1 MEHII
6 EKELQNSF
14 NSIFGV
20 NVEQLTFT
28 FQKTKKEFNADKT
41 LVLFPFLKVL
51 GKKPDEIGTAIG
63 EHLLSKGLI
72 SDYSI
77 LGGFLNLS
85 YPESYWIEA
94 LNNVYSIQNFGFSET
109 NSKPT
114 IMVEY
119 ASPNT
124 NKPLH
129 LGHLR
134 NVFLGFSV
142 AEILKA
148 YGHKVIKTQIVND
161 RGIHIC
167 KSMLAWQ
174 KFSPLN
180 ENGERETPANTG
192 MKGDKL
198 VGKYY
203 VEFDKQFNAEA
214 KAIIAQWENGN
225 FDGFSE
231 TVKEKFLEFE
241 NAKQGKDPS
250 TDPAAEKAIAGL
262 NDKIKDLAKNE
273 TDILREA
280 KNMLVRWEGR
290 DPEIYL
296 LWTTMNGWV
305 YEGFNTTYK
314 RMGVDFDRDYYESET
329 YVLGKDLVTEG
340 LEKGVFYQ
348 KEDKSVWID
357 LTAEGLDHKLLLRSD
372 GTSVYMTQDVG
383 TAVDRKRDYPDLSGI
398 IYTVGNEQEYHFQVL
413 FLILKKL
420 GYEWA
425 DSCYHLSYGMVDL
438 PSGKMKS
445 REGTV
450 VDADE
455 LMEEVV
461 QSAKTI
467 TQERGQIE
475 EMSEAERNHLFEQ
488 IGMGGLKYYLLKVD
502 PKKRMLF
509 NPEES
514 IELNGHTGPFIQYTH
529 ARICSLLT
537 KAGAYSPSSMAIF
550 SDYEKDILKLI
561 LEYPE
566 IIEEAAKTHSPSV
579 IANYSYE
586 LVKAYN
592 HFYQNVIILQ
602 EENEEL
608 KNARLTLSEVT
619 VRTIASSLKL
629 IGIESPRKM

>member
-6 EKELQNSF
+6 EKELHNSF
-14 NSIFGV
+14 NSIFGT
-20 NVEQLTFT
+20 NAEQLTFT

-41 LVLFPFLKVL
+41 LVLFPFLKLL

-63 EHLLSKGLI
+63 EHLAAKGLI
-72 SDYSI
+72 SKFSI
-77 LGGFLNLS
+77 VGGFLNLS

-94 LNNVYSIQNFGFSET
+94 LNDVYKAEKFGFAAE

-134 NVFLGFSV
+134 NVFLGYSV

-174 KFSPLN
+174 KYSPLN
-180 ENGERETPANTG
+180 EKGERETPENTG

-214 KAIIAQWENGN
+214 KQIIALWESGE

-231 TVKEKFLEFE
+231 AVQEKFLEFQ
-241 NAKQGKDPS
+241 NAKEGKD
-250 TDPAAEKAIAGL
+250 EKAVAAI

-305 YEGFNTTYK
+305 YAGFNETYK

-329 YVLGKDLVTEG
+329 YVLGKDLVNEG

-348 KEDKSVWID
+348 KEDGSVWID
-357 LTAEGLDHKLLLRSD
+357 LTSDGLDHKLLLRSD

-420 GYEWA
+420 GYDWA

-461 QSAKTI
+461 QSAKEI

-475 EMSEAERNHLFEQ
+475 GMTEAEKNQLFEQ

-537 KAGAYSPSSMAIF
+537 KAGTFATSTSATF
-550 SDYEKDILKLI
+550 GDLEKDILKLI

-566 IIEEAAKTHSPSV
+566 VIEEAAKTHSPSV
-579 IANYSYE
+579 IANYAYE
-586 LVKAYN
+586 LVKSYN
-592 HFYQNVIILQ
+592 HFYQNVTILQ

-629 IGIESPRKM
+629 IGIDSPRKM

>member
-6 EKELQNSF
+6 EKELHNSF
-14 NSIFGV
+14 NSIFGTT
-20 NVEQLTFT
+20 VEQVTFT

-41 LVLFPFLKVL
+41 LVLFPFLKLL

-63 EHLLSKGLI
+63 EHLVSKGLI
-72 SDYSI
+72 SKFSI
-77 LGGFLNLS
+77 VGGFLNLN
-85 YPESYWIEA
+85 YPESYWIDA
-94 LNNVYSIQNFGFSET
+94 LNNVYNTEKFGFAAE

-134 NVFLGFSV
+134 NVFLGYSV

-148 YGHKVIKTQIVND
+148 FGHKVIKTQIVND

-174 KFSPLN
+174 KYSPLN
-180 ENGERETPANTG
+180 EKGERETPANTG

-214 KAIIAQWENGN
+214 KQIIALWESGE

-231 TVKEKFLEFE
+231 AVQEKFLEFQ
-241 NAKQGKDPS
+241 NAKEGKD
-250 TDPAAEKAIAGL
+250 DKAVSAI

-305 YEGFNTTYK
+305 YAGFNETYK

-329 YVLGKDLVTEG
+329 YVLGKDLVNEG

-348 KEDKSVWID
+348 KEDGSVWID
-357 LTAEGLDHKLLLRSD
+357 LTSDGLDHKLLLRSD

-420 GYEWA
+420 GYDWA

-461 QSAKTI
+461 QSAKEI
-467 TQERGQIE
+467 TQERGQIDG
-475 EMSEAERNHLFEQ
+475 MTEAEKALLFEQ

-537 KAGAYSPSSMAIF
+537 KAGSYKTSSSAIF
-550 SDYEKDILKLI
+550 GDLEKDILKLI

-566 IIEEAAKTHSPSV
+566 VIEEAAKTHSPSV
-579 IANYSYE
+579 VANYAYE
-586 LVKAYN
+586 LVKTYN
-592 HFYQNVIILQ
+592 HFYQNVMILQ

-608 KNARLTLSEVT
+608 KNARLTLSEMT

-629 IGIESPRKM
+629 IGIDSPRKM

>member
-6 EKELQNSF
+6 EKELAASF
-14 NSIFGV
+14 NGIF
-20 NVEQLTFT
+20 NVEASDLTFT
-28 FQKTKKEFNADKT
+28 FQKTKKEFNGDKT
-41 LVLFPFLKVL
+41 LVLFPYLKML
-51 GKKPDEIGTAIG
+51 GKKPDEIGATIG
-63 EHLLSKGLI
+63 EYLKSKGLI

-77 LGGFLNLS
+77 VGGFLNLC
-85 YPESYWIEA
+85 YPENYWIEA
-94 LNNVYSIQNFGFSET
+94 LNSVHQTPDYGKQPV

-119 ASPNT
+119 SSPNT

-134 NVFLGFSV
+134 NVFLGYSV

-148 YGHKVIKTQIVND
+148 NGNKVIKTQIIND

-167 KSMLAWQ
+167 KSMLAWS
-174 KFSPLN
+174 KYSPLN
-180 ENGERETPANTG
+180 DKCERETPANSG
-192 MKGDKL
+192 LKGDKL

-203 VEFDKQFNAEA
+203 VEFDKRFNAEA
-214 KAIIAQWENGN
+214 KEIIAAWESGN
-225 FDGFSE
+225 FDGFDPN
-231 TVKEKFLEFE
+231 VIAKFKEFAAARE
-241 NAKQGKDPS
+241 GKD
-250 TDPAAEKAIAGL
+250 EKAIAAI

-273 TDILREA
+273 TEILREA
-280 KNMLVRWEGR
+280 KDMLVRWEGR

-305 YEGFNTTYK
+305 YAGFDKTYE
-314 RMGVDFDRDYYESET
+314 RMGVDFDRLYYESET
-329 YVLGKDLVTEG
+329 YILGKDLVNEG
-340 LEKGVFYQ
+340 LEKGVFYR
-348 KEDKSVWID
+348 KDDRSVWID
-357 LTAEGLDHKLLLRSD
+357 LTSDGLDHKLLLRSD

-420 GYEWA
+420 GYDWA

-450 VDADE
+450 VDADD

-461 QSAKTI
+461 QSAKAL
-467 TQERGQIE
+467 TQERGHIE
-475 EMSEAERNHLFEQ
+475 GMSEADRNRLFEQ

-502 PKKRMLF
+502 PKKRMLY

-514 IELNGHTGPFIQYTH
+514 IELNGNTGPFIQYTH
-529 ARICSLLT
+529 ARICSLLE
-537 KAGAYSPSSMAIF
+537 KAGTIGKVSSVSMTEH
-550 SDYEKDILKLI
+550 EKDIVKLL

-566 IIEEAAKTHSPSV
+566 IIAEAAKTYSPSV
-579 IANYSYE
+579 IANYTYE
-586 LVKAYN
+586 LVKTYN
-592 HFYQNVIILQ
+592 YLYQNVNILQ
-602 EENEEL
+602 EENNDL
-608 KNARLTLSEVT
+608 KNTRLLLSESTAKV
-619 VRTIASSLKL
+619 IASALNL
-629 IGIESPRKM
+629 LGIQSPRKM

>member
-6 EKELQNSF
+6 EKELHDSF
-14 NSIFGV
+14 NSIFGT
-20 NVEQLTFT
+20 NAEQLTFT

-41 LVLFPFLKVL
+41 LVLFPFLKLL

-63 EHLLSKGLI
+63 EHLAAKGLI
-72 SDYSI
+72 SKFSI
-77 LGGFLNLS
+77 VGGFLNLS

-94 LNNVYSIQNFGFSET
+94 LNDVYKAEKFGFAAE

-134 NVFLGFSV
+134 NVFLGYSV

-174 KFSPLN
+174 KYSPLN
-180 ENGERETPANTG
+180 EKGERETPENTG

-214 KAIIAQWENGN
+214 KQIIALWESGE

-231 TVKEKFLEFE
+231 AVQEKFLEFQ
-241 NAKQGKDPS
+241 NAKEGKD
-250 TDPAAEKAIAGL
+250 EKAVAAI

-305 YEGFNTTYK
+305 YAGFNETYK

-329 YVLGKDLVTEG
+329 YVLGKDLVNEG

-348 KEDKSVWID
+348 KEDGSVWID
-357 LTAEGLDHKLLLRSD
+357 LTSDGLDHKLLLRSD

-420 GYEWA
+420 GYDWA

-461 QSAKTI
+461 QSAKEI

-475 EMSEAERNHLFEQ
+475 GMTEAEKNQLFEQ

-537 KAGAYSPSSMAIF
+537 KAGTFATSTSATF
-550 SDYEKDILKLI
+550 GDLEKDILKLI

-566 IIEEAAKTHSPSV
+566 VIEEAAKTHSPSV
-579 IANYSYE
+579 IANYAYE
-586 LVKAYN
+586 LVKSYN
-592 HFYQNVIILQ
+592 HFYQNVTILQ

-629 IGIESPRKM
+629 IGIDSPRKM

>member
-1 MEHII
+1 MEHLI
-6 EKELQNSF
+6 EKELQENF
-14 NSIFGV
+14 NTIFGTAHE
-20 NVEQLTFT
+20 NVSFA
-28 FQKTKKEFNADKT
+28 FQKTKKEFAGDKT
-41 LVLFPFLKVL
+41 LVLFPYLKLL
-51 GKKPDEIGTAIG
+51 GKKPDEIGNAIAAHLTA
-63 EHLLSKGLI
+63 KGLI
-72 SDYSI
+72 SGHSVV
-77 LGGFLNLS
+77 GGFLNLS
-85 YPESYWIEA
+85 YPESYWSEA
-94 LNNVYSIQNFGFSET
+94 LGEIHANANFGFET
-109 NSKPT
+109 PDSKPT

-134 NVFLGFSV
+134 NVFLGYSV

-148 YGHKVIKTQIVND
+148 YGHKVIKTQIIND

-180 ENGERETPANTG
+180 EKGERETPLNTG
-192 MKGDKL
+192 LKGDKL

-203 VEFDKQFNAEA
+203 VEFDKEFNAEA
-214 KAIIAQWENGN
+214 KEIITLWESGD
-225 FDGFSE
+225 FDGFAPG
-231 TVKEKFLEFE
+231 VVEKFNEFSAARE
-241 NAKQGKDPS
+241 GKD
-250 TDPAAEKAIAGL
+250 EKAVAAI

-273 TDILREA
+273 TGILREA
-280 KNMLVRWEGR
+280 KDMLVRWEGR
-290 DPEIYL
+290 DPEVYL

-305 YEGFNTTYK
+305 YEGFNKTYE
-314 RMGVDFDRDYYESET
+314 RMGVDFDRLYYESET
-329 YVLGKDLVTEG
+329 YVLGKDLIAEG
-340 LEKGVFYQ
+340 LEKGVFYR
-348 KEDKSVWID
+348 KEDSSVWID
-357 LTAEGLDHKLLLRSD
+357 LTADGLDHKLLLRSD

-420 GYEWA
+420 GYDWA

-450 VDADE
+450 VDADD

-461 QSAKTI
+461 QSAKSI
-467 TQERGQIE
+467 TQERGHIE
-475 EMSEAERNHLFEQ
+475 QMTEAQQNELFEQ

-529 ARICSLLT
+529 ARISSLLE
-537 KAGAYSPSSMAIF
+537 KAGDFALNGNVTFGA
-550 SDYEKDILKLI
+550 YEKDIVKL
-561 LEYPE
+561 LLDYPE
-566 IIEEAAKTHSPSV
+566 VIAEAAKTHAPSV
-579 IANYSYE
+579 LANYAYE
-586 LVKAYN
+586 LVKTYN
-592 HFYQNVIILQ
+592 HFYQNVTILQ
-602 EENEEL
+602 ETNEAL
-608 KNARLTLSEVT
+608 KQARLVLSAATART
-619 VRTIASSLKL
+619 VASALRL
-629 IGIESPRKM
+629 IGIAAPRKM